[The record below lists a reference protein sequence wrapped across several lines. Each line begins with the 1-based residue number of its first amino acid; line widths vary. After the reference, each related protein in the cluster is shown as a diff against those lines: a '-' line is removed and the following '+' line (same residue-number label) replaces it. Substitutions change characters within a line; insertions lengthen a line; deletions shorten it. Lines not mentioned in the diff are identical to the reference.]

1 MSNPKY
7 IAADAET
14 VKAQIAI
21 LLSAYPSLEDD
32 AELLAD
38 MLEGETNLNGMLE
51 RIMDVKFEAEDM
63 TTAIK
68 AREAALKARRE
79 RFEDKA
85 DAMKDLALSLMQAAK
100 LDKIELTE
108 ATLSIRKPS
117 KRVEIVNEDEVP
129 SQLMRVTVSKAP
141 DKAAI
146 KAQLEAGETVPGCLM
161 GTGEV
166 GLTVKRS

>member
-14 VKAQIAI
+14 VKAQIAL
-21 LLSAYPSLEDD
+21 LLSAYPDVEDD

-38 MLEGETNLNGMLE
+38 MLEGETNLNGLLE
-51 RIMDVKFEAEDM
+51 RIMSIKFNDEDM
-63 TTAIK
+63 D
-68 AREAALKARRE
+68 AALELRGKAIQARRE
-79 RFEDKA
+79 RYRARA

-108 ATLSIRKPS
+108 CTLSIRKPN
-117 KRVEIVNEDEVP
+117 KRVEISDADALP
-129 SQLMRVTVSKAP
+129 QGYYRTDKIADKKAIA
-141 DKAAI
+141 DSFK
-146 KAQLEAGETVPGCLM
+146 AGESIPGASYVD
-161 GTGEV
+161 GSE